1 MWRDS
6 LPRRATSLV
15 LGLLFLLQLTGCS
28 GWATQQAP
36 PGEVLAQGKVA
47 AVRVTRTDG
56 TRVVVFQP
64 AIASDT
70 LRGFLSQAAA
80 DEHPQA
86 YPAAGTADGT
96 GARQAIAV
104 ALADIR
110 RMEVERGNGTGTVL
124 LVGVAVLLLVGI
136 LVMSSD
142 WLDINLGP
150 GS

>member
-64 AIASDT
+64 AIASGTPTT
-70 LRGFLSQAAA
+70 L
-80 DEHPQA
+80 
-86 YPAAGTADGT
+86 
-96 GARQAIAV
+96 
-104 ALADIR
+104 
-110 RMEVERGNGTGTVL
+110 
-124 LVGVAVLLLVGI
+124 
-136 LVMSSD
+136 
-142 WLDINLGP
+142 
-150 GS
+150 